1 MHYLTVIAIDVPQIE
16 ENEAENLKVKTLIKA
31 LKEDKPQEGNFLYD
45 YRLEELEETQ
55 TTFARTVS
63 DLAYE
68 FMEPYGQDSENY
80 QEFFDM
86 TEELGHSYEHGKG
99 DFIKTPDGRITSAFY
114 VVGEHRFI
122 IQNGKVY
129 EQLGK
134 GWKDRRFKRTK
145 IAKKMKALV
154 DFPNKKAYKTFDL
167 YATECCGET
176 YHEDKEAYG
185 YYCNPNTCYDWC
197 VVGGRWPNT
206 FLVKEECQEVY
217 ICSEKRSYKKDAP
230 AGYKWVAA
238 ARMKDIE
245 WALMKQLEKDSQIKH
260 YHLCA
265 EYFAKGQ
272 VPPDT
277 YYKLTEDGFR
287 GFSDMA
293 YVSDETLESF
303 LSRHGVSDELQYP
316 SICYAYIYDGE
327 YHERWE
333 FSTLERKGYDRVLI
347 DWQKEVDEYLSGL
360 QPDDVLVTM
369 DIHI

>member
-185 YYCNPNTCYDWC
+185 YYCNPNTYYDWC
-197 VVGGRWPNT
+197 VIGGRWPNT

-217 ICSEKRSYKKDAP
+217 ICAEKRSGKNDAP
-230 AGYKWVAA
+230 SGYKWVAA

-245 WALMKQLEKDSQIKH
+245 WELMKQLEKENHTKSYYI
-260 YHLCA
+260 CA
-265 EYFAKGQ
+265 ESFAKGE

-277 YYKLTEDGFR
+277 YYKLTENGFL
-287 GFSDMA
+287 GFSDMV
-293 YVSDETLESF
+293 YVKGESLESF

-316 SICYAYIYDGE
+316 AICYAYIHDGE

-333 FSTLERKGYDRVLI
+333 FSLPERKGYEKAMI
-347 DWQKEVDEYLSGL
+347 HWQKEVDGYLSGL
-360 QPDDVLVTM
+360 QPDNVLVTI